1 MLASA
6 PPTTV
11 APAKLRIENVALR
24 FTPKHGA
31 PIIALENISLDIRD
45 KEFTVIVG
53 PSGCG
58 KTSLLRL
65 VAGLIEPTEGTI
77 WLDDVRVTGPG
88 RDRGMVFQSYT
99 LFPWLTVQQNVEFGL
114 KLRRTPPSERRDIA
128 RRFIAQVGL
137 EGFERHYPKQ
147 LSGGMMQR
155 VALARALANDP
166 AVLLMDEPFGALDSQ
181 TRSLMQELLLD
192 IWQQSSK
199 TVLFI
204 THDIDE
210 SILLGDRVYVMT
222 ARPGRIKEMVDIDL
236 PRSRAVDVLTSEPFM
251 KLKRRIMRSIH
262 EEAVRSFA
270 GDAAGVAG

>member
-1 MLASA
+1 MQQRTAASA
-6 PPTTV
+6 S
-11 APAKLRIENVALR
+11 KLRIQDVALR
-24 FTPKHGA
+24 FTPKRG
-31 PIIALENISLDIRD
+31 PTVTALDRISLDVRD
-45 KEFTVIVG
+45 REFSVIVG

-65 VAGLIEPTEGTI
+65 VAGLIEPSEGAI
-77 WLDDVRVTGPG
+77 WLDDARVSGPG
-88 RDRGMVFQSYT
+88 RERGMVFQSYT

-114 KLRRTPPSERRDIA
+114 KVGGVPAPQRREIA
-128 RRFIAQVGL
+128 QRFIRQVGL
-137 EGFERHYPKQ
+137 DGFEGHYPKQ

-192 IWQQSSK
+192 IWQQFSK
-199 TVLFI
+199 PVLFI

-210 SILLGDRVYVMT
+210 SILLGDRVHVMT
-222 ARPGRIKEMVDIDL
+222 ARPGRIKEMVEIDL
-236 PRSRAVDVLTSEPFM
+236 PRPRSVDVLTSEAFM
-251 KLKRRIMRSIH
+251 RLKRHIMRLIH

-270 GDAAGVAG
+270 AT

>member
-1 MLASA
+1 MRDA
-6 PPTTV
+6 PTL
-11 APAKLRIENVALR
+11 APAKLRIADVALR
-24 FTPKHGA
+24 FTPRRG
-31 PIIALENISLDIRD
+31 PTVTALERISLDVRD
-45 KEFTVIVG
+45 KEFSVIVG

-65 VAGLIEPTEGTI
+65 VAGLIEPSEGAI
-77 WLDDVRVTGPG
+77 WLDERRVTGPG

-114 KLRRTPPSERRDIA
+114 KVAGTPPTQRREIA

-137 EGFERHYPKQ
+137 DGFEGHYPKQ

-192 IWQQSSK
+192 IWQHFSK

-222 ARPGRIKEMVDIDL
+222 ARPGRIKEMIEIDL
-236 PRSRAVDVLTSEPFM
+236 PRPRSVDVLTSEAFM
-251 KLKRRIMRSIH
+251 TIKRRIMRLIH

-270 GDAAGVAG
+270 APDG